1 MLSPYATHRCLGSTM
16 ATTELT
22 VMLARLLARGPYELV
37 PGQRVRAVGLSSMRP
52 KDGIR
57 IRLT

>member
-1 MLSPYATHRCLGSTM
+1 M

-52 KDGIR
+52 KDGLR